1 MTHSYLRHGSLINY
15 PAGTSSVSSQK
26 KKPKPMKAVHNLVS
40 LPSSLTSRF
49 SSSTKVS
56 GESIKFYNRGEPY
69 YEFTNFYPAAVIIDE
84 QRWPSTEHY
93 FQAQKFVGTPYL
105 DIVRGLPS
113 AREAFQLSRNP
124 MVSQWRRSDWDAVK
138 DDIMLKALRC
148 KFAQH
153 TDLMNLLWETGE
165 KEIIEH
171 TTNDSYWADGG
182 GPGRGLNKLGKL
194 LMQVRDDIVAMRGT
208 YKPPKKTK
216 SSKGVSKGGK
226 LKRSSSFSDLSTA
239 GHAPKDSNFSFEQ
252 ESTVAPKKPA
262 LRRSNSFSR
271 LSLASNDTSRSSTM
285 PIARHPRDTSGI
297 KNVLFSPK
305 TTTSFY
311 PHSSSSR
318 QTTLNDFMPTLSK
331 SGTSSRRHSA
341 KGPAT
346 PPSYS
351 SAVKSSYLPGRH
363 SSSRPGEPRLNPIT
377 HQPLPY

>member
-1 MTHSYLRHGSLINY
+1 
-15 PAGTSSVSSQK
+15 VSSHK

-49 SSSTKVS
+49 SSFTKAS
-56 GESIKFYNRGEPY
+56 GDPIKFYNRGEPY
-69 YEFTNFYPAAVIIDE
+69 YQFTNFYPAAVIIDE

-105 DIVRGLPS
+105 DIVRGMPS

-124 MVSQWRRSDWDAVK
+124 TVSQWRRSDWDAVK

-171 TTNDSYWADGG
+171 TANDSYWADGG

-194 LMQVRDDIVAMRGT
+194 LMQVRDDIVAVRGT
-208 YKPPKKTK
+208 YKPPKKPQ
-216 SSKGVSKGGK
+216 SSKSVSIKGSK
-226 LKRSSSFSDLSTA
+226 LKRSSSFSDLSSA
-239 GHAPKDSNFSFEQ
+239 GCAPKDSSLPFEQ
-252 ESTVAPKKPA
+252 ASPKKPA

-271 LSLASNDTSRSSTM
+271 LSQVSDTSRSSTL
-285 PIARHPRDTSGI
+285 PRHPRDTSEI
-297 KNVLFSPK
+297 RNSLFPSKNPS
-305 TTTSFY
+305 SFY
-311 PHSSSSR
+311 PRSSSSK
-318 QTTLNDFMPTLSK
+318 QNDYVLSLSK
-331 SGTSSRRHSA
+331 PGTSSRSTKRTV
-341 KGPAT
+341 T

-351 SAVKSSYLPGRH
+351 SAVKGSLSGRRF
-363 SSSRPGEPRLNPIT
+363 SPRPGESGLSPIT
-377 HQPLPY
+377 HKPLPHYNL